1 MCAVPAVHSV
11 VFGCGSQS
19 RLVQAAGS
27 TLPTLDNAH
36 GAKEERQI
44 LQEEGELAHT
54 ARTPCSQ
61 GTEATPLS
69 LADRG

>member
-1 MCAVPAVHSV
+1 MCVVPAVHSV
-11 VFGCGSQS
+11 VFGYGSQS
-19 RLVQAAGS
+19 RLVHAAGS

-36 GAKEERQI
+36 GAKEEWWI

-54 ARTPCSQ
+54 ARTLCSQ

-69 LADRG
+69 LVDRD